1 MADKSAEAR
10 VRTGMVLPPLD
21 FESSASTS
29 FATSAEGFKIY
40 YFIALIASWNDSV
53 LPANLALVLL
63 MRYFLK

>member
-1 MADKSAEAR
+1 
-10 VRTGMVLPPLD
+10 MVLPPLD
-21 FESSASTS
+21 FESSASTN

-40 YFIALIASWNDSV
+40 YFIASIASWNELA